1 MTKPDPVPD
10 GRRDTLTVQGTVT
23 EVLPHAMYA
32 VELSRGQRVLCR
44 IAGTIQMRAVRI
56 NPGDR
61 VTIDLSPYDLSRGSI
76 TKRHQ

>member
-1 MTKPDPVPD
+1 MT
-10 GRRDTLTVQGTVT
+10 
-23 EVLPHAMYA
+23 EALPHAMYA

-61 VTIDLSPYDLSRGSI
+61 VTVELSQYDLSRGSI
-76 TKRHQ
+76 TKRQR